1 MCNFFFFYVFN
12 SQKMCN
18 FALAK
23 SKTVHLPLGRHA
35 LFASCEEALAKSE
48 TVRQPLADMHFL
60 LHAKKHSKIVFGNYN
75 QLNISLN
82 VHNNYCRRGC
92 GSYQEW

>member
-23 SKTVHLPLGRHA
+23 SKIVHLPLGRYALFASCEEALVKSKTVHLPLGRHA
-35 LFASCEEALAKSE
+35 LFASCEEALAN
-48 TVRQPLADMHFL
+48 R
-60 LHAKKHSKIVFGNYN
+60 
-75 QLNISLN
+75 
-82 VHNNYCRRGC
+82 
-92 GSYQEW
+92 